1 MSDRRDGAAAGTW
14 LIAAHE
20 MNELFRTF
28 RFHACALLVVLS
40 FLASGVLFLA
50 RYSSLTADYEE
61 QERRNERRRTR
72 NVETSRAH
80 SISFT
85 HMWPPSIGML
95 FADGGRDALPNKVTA
110 NASRMV
116 AFKRLLGNEEMLRSG
131 TLVDWALVLGLIVSF
146 SAGALSFDTISRE
159 KRRGTLALM
168 LASGIPRSSIF
179 LGKYLGLTLL
189 TAIPILLGGALSLY
203 IVVSSEL
210 VEMTPS
216 LAGLAGLVLL
226 MGWLHTSLF
235 VLLGVGSSA
244 LASSGTSSA
253 IAFLN
258 VWLILAVVLPN
269 CGAYLYQAPGRRWA
283 DVVDQARQEVV
294 QVRAATK
301 ADGTEFNRRL
311 DMTDEILHEA
321 LMEHLR
327 RLLRGVE
334 RVRHL
339 MSISPRSALQT
350 GLEAVSGTGVAGWMG
365 FVMDVDRHRQTLRD
379 HFDRVDSAPRRT
391 SDRGYSMR
399 DVPRFSRSEDS
410 TVSRVPSAAVPLLLL
425 VIENVALFLGG
436 YLVFIRME
444 VAPLAE

>member
-1 MSDRRDGAAAGTW
+1 MY
-14 LIAAHE
+14 
-20 MNELFRTF
+20 ELFRTF
-28 RFHACALLVVLS
+28 RFHACTLLVVLS

-61 QERRNERRRTR
+61 EERRNERRRTR
-72 NVETSRAH
+72 NVEVSWGH
-80 SISFT
+80 SISFS

-116 AFKRLLGNEEMLRSG
+116 AFKRLLGSEELLRSG

-168 LASGIPRSSIF
+168 LASGTPRSSIF

-210 VEMTPS
+210 VEMTPG

-235 VLLGVGSSA
+235 VLLGMGLSA
-244 LASSGTSSA
+244 LAASGTSSA

-283 DVVDQARQEVV
+283 DVVDQARQEVA

-301 ADGTEFNRRL
+301 VDDTEWYIRQWEK
-311 DMTDEILHEA
+311 TDEILHEA

-327 RLLRGVE
+327 RLLRSVE

-339 MSISPRSALQT
+339 MLISPRSALQT

-365 FVMDVDRHRQTLRD
+365 FVMDVDRHRQTLRV

-410 TVSRVPSAAVPLLLL
+410 TVSRASSAAVPLLLL
-425 VIENVALFLGG
+425 VVENVALFLGG

-444 VAPLAE
+444 VAPLVE